1 MSGKEIPPSVQQ
13 QVLRLQQLQQS
24 LALLLSEKQRIEAEL
39 AEVTTALEEVNK
51 MDDGA
56 IIFKAVGPV
65 LVQSTKTKIVNE
77 LTERKELADTRLKVI
92 ERQESRARA
101 QIESLQKEV
110 QRLLSGGQP
119 TGQ

>member
-1 MSGKEIPPSVQQ
+1 
-13 QVLRLQQLQQS
+13 LQQS
-24 LALLLSEKQRIEAEL
+24 LALILSEKQRIEAEL
-39 AEVTTALEEVNK
+39 AEVSSALEEVNK

-56 IIFKAVGPV
+56 VIYKAVGPV
-65 LVQSTKTKIVNE
+65 LVQSTKTKIAAE

-110 QRLLSGGQP
+110 QRLLGGGQP
-119 TGQ
+119 SEQ

>member
-1 MSGKEIPPSVQQ
+1 MSGREIPPSVQQ

-39 AEVTTALEEVNK
+39 AEVSTALEEVNK
-51 MDDGA
+51 MDDVA
-56 IIFKAVGPV
+56 VVYKAVGPV
-65 LVQSTKTKIVNE
+65 LVQTTKTKIVAE

-92 ERQESRARA
+92 ESRARA

-110 QRLLSGGQP
+110 QKLLSGGQP
-119 TGQ
+119 SSQ

>member
-24 LALLLSEKQRIEAEL
+24 LALLLSEKQRVEAEL
-39 AEVTTALEEVNK
+39 AEVNTALEEVNK

-56 IIFKAVGPV
+56 IVFKAVGPV
-65 LVQSTKTKIVNE
+65 LVQTTKAKIAAE
-77 LTERKELADTRLKVI
+77 LSERKELADTRLKVI

-119 TGQ
+119 SQQ